1 MTDLNSLALFAKVV
15 EAGSFSEA
23 ARRLKMPISTV
34 SRRIAEL
41 EDQLGVRLLE
51 RSTRNLRLTELGAE
65 VLEHA
70 VRSAELNEAVESVI
84 SNRLSDVSGTLKLS
98 APPSVS
104 DTLLTPLV
112 TAFQASYPNVR
123 VQILVTERL
132 VDLIAEG
139 VDLAFRLG
147 TLKDSCLVARRV
159 LTYRHQLVASPFYLK
174 ACKPPNG
181 PQDLLDHRLLT
192 FSHWKPENSWTFV
205 HKNGMNKETLTFQP
219 HISMNDYTGL
229 AARPGRR
236 GRDRGTSASRPA
248 RAHPGRPSSR
258 GYARLAVPHLRP
270 FARPDREPPH
280 HQAMPALQ
288 GSRGAYG
295 AKSVSRFADVSD
307 RR

>member
-1 MTDLNSLALFAKVV
+1 MTDLNSLALFAKVI

-70 VRSAELNEAVESVI
+70 VRSAELNEAVESVV

-132 VDLIAEG
+132 VDLIVEG

-147 TLKDSCLVARRV
+147 ALEPMPGGATGLDLSAPACREPVVLKDVQTAER
-159 LTYRHQLVASPFYLK
+159 TA
-174 ACKPPNG
+174 G
-181 PQDLLDHRLLT
+181 P
-192 FSHWKPENSWTFV
+192 
-205 HKNGMNKETLTFQP
+205 
-219 HISMNDYTGL
+219 
-229 AARPGRR
+229 
-236 GRDRGTSASRPA
+236 SRPSVADFLSLEA
-248 RAHPGRPSSR
+248 R
-258 GYARLAVPHLRP
+258 
-270 FARPDREPPH
+270 E
-280 HQAMPALQ
+280 
-288 GSRGAYG
+288 
-295 AKSVSRFADVSD
+295 
-307 RR
+307 

>member
-51 RSTRNLRLTELGAE
+51 RSTRNLRLTELGAG

-70 VRSAELNEAVESVI
+70 VRTAELNEAVESVV

-147 TLKDSCLVARRV
+147 AR
-159 LTYRHQLVASPFYLK
+159 L
-174 ACKPPNG
+174 G
-181 PQDLLDHRLLT
+181 
-192 FSHWKPENSWTFV
+192 
-205 HKNGMNKETLTFQP
+205 G
-219 HISMNDYTGL
+219 
-229 AARPGRR
+229 R
-236 GRDRGTSASRPA
+236 GRDRGASASRPA
-248 RAHPGRPSSR
+248 WTISGRPLGR
-258 GYARLAVPHLRP
+258 GHARLAVPHLRP
-270 FARPDREPPH
+270 LARPGR
-280 HQAMPALQ
+280 
-288 GSRGAYG
+288 
-295 AKSVSRFADVSD
+295 
-307 RR
+307 